1 MEDALAR
8 VAMNLRQIRDE
19 KGLTQEALAE
29 AASMD
34 PAEIRRIES
43 AHRDPGVR
51 VVARLAHGL
60 GVPAGDLFA
69 GID

>member
-1 MEDALAR
+1 M
-8 VAMNLRQIRDE
+8 
-19 KGLTQEALAE
+19 TQDALAE

-34 PAEIRRIES
+34 AAEIRRIEG

-51 VVARLAHGL
+51 VLARLARGL

-69 GID
+69 GIG

>member
-1 MEDALAR
+1 
-8 VAMNLRQIRDE
+8 MNLRRIRDE

-34 PAEIRRIES
+34 PSEIRRIES

-60 GVPAGDLFA
+60 GVPASDLFA